1 MTAKAK
7 HKKAQ
12 QRPKANPL
20 WGGRF
25 AAGLNAAMSEI
36 NASIDFDRRL
46 YAQDIAASKAHA
58 SMLAAKGIISRKDG
72 RAIARGLETI
82 RAEIEAGRFRFSK
95 ALEDIHMNIESRL
108 ADLIGEPAGRLH
120 TARSRNDQVATDFKL
135 WVRDAIDALE
145 VYNLAGGIEAY
156 RGPTATGP
164 QEMNLDLVRGD
175 EGPAAVTLLAAGMER
190 ALQLFYE
197 TLKDRTPDW
206 ELLELFGR
214 LARVE
219 ESHRQRLLEVYRG
232 LEPDGRELDDKA
244 ASTSTLEGGFP
255 FEEFLAA
262 NAAFLNA
269 APRVLDLAMMLETQ
283 ALDLYLRLARRSA
296 NPLAQTIL
304 LAIAEEEKGH
314 LASLGQLLAAK
325 AAGAGN

>member
-1 MTAKAK
+1 MVRLARLFQPVQSLDAKAAK
-7 HKKAQ
+7 DYMARHREGDYLILDVRQPGEYQEAHLPGA
-12 QRPKANPL
+12 RLLPL
-20 WGGRF
+20 PELPGAYQTLDPDKPTIVHCAIGGRSRV
-25 AAGLNAAMSEI
+25 AAQLLSGL
-36 NASIDFDRRL
+36 
-46 YAQDIAASKAHA
+46 
-58 SMLAAKGIISRKDG
+58 G
-72 RAIARGLETI
+72 
-82 RAEIEAGRFRFSK
+82 
-95 ALEDIHMNIESRL
+95 
-108 ADLIGEPAGRLH
+108 
-120 TARSRNDQVATDFKL
+120 FK
-135 WVRDAIDALE
+135 E

-296 NPLAQTIL
+296 NPQAQTIL

-325 AAGAGN
+325 AAGG